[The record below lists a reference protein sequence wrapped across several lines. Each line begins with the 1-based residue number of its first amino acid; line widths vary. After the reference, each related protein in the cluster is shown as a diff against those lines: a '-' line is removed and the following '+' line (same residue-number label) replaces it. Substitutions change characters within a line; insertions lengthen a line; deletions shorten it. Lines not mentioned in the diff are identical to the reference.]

1 MHPRILFYFIHFK
14 ITYNRIIKYKR
25 GKKDGKK
32 KLKSEIIYDGKIIKV
47 YKDQVECP
55 NKRLATREIVR
66 HHGGVGILAVVDDC
80 ILLVKQFRYAY
91 NKDTLEIPAGKLE
104 LGEEAGPAGKREL
117 EEETGYSC
125 KSMEL
130 INEIYPTTGYCD
142 EVIHLYEAKGL
153 FKVEN
158 PLEGDEDE
166 FIDVISMPIDEAYK
180 KIMNNEI
187 HDSKTI
193 IAIMKA
199 YNDKYIK

>member
-1 MHPRILFYFIHFK
+1 MEK
-14 ITYNRIIKYKR
+14 
-25 GKKDGKK
+25 
-32 KLKSEIIYDGKIIKV
+32 EIQRTVIYDGKIMQVTHEEVELENGEHAYREVV
-47 YKDQVECP
+47 Y
-55 NKRLATREIVR
+55 
-66 HHGGVGILAVVDDC
+66 HHGGVCILAIKNHQ
-80 ILLVKQFRYAY
+80 ILLVKQFRYP
-91 NKDTLEIPAGKLE
+91 NRIETLEIPAGKLE

>member
-1 MHPRILFYFIHFK
+1 ME
-14 ITYNRIIKYKR
+14 
-25 GKKDGKK
+25 KKV
-32 KLKSEIIYDGKIIKV
+32 KSEIIYDGKIIKV

-104 LGEEAGPAGKREL
+104 LGEEA
-117 EEETGYSC
+117 GYSC

>member
-1 MHPRILFYFIHFK
+1 ME
-14 ITYNRIIKYKR
+14 
-25 GKKDGKK
+25 KKV
-32 KLKSEIIYDGKIIKV
+32 KSEIIYDGKIIKV

-55 NKRLATREIVR
+55 NKRLATREIIR

-104 LGEEAGPAGKREL
+104 LGEEAG
-117 EEETGYSC
+117 YSY

>member
-1 MHPRILFYFIHFK
+1 ME
-14 ITYNRIIKYKR
+14 
-25 GKKDGKK
+25 KKV
-32 KLKSEIIYDGKIIKV
+32 KSEIIYDGKIIKV

-66 HHGGVGILAVVDDC
+66 HHGGV
-80 ILLVKQFRYAY
+80 
-91 NKDTLEIPAGKLE
+91 
-104 LGEEAGPAGKREL
+104 GKREL

>member
-1 MHPRILFYFIHFK
+1 MEKKVESQVI
-14 ITYNRIIKYKR
+14 YN
-25 GKKDGKK
+25 
-32 KLKSEIIYDGKIIKV
+32 GKIITV
-47 YKDQVECP
+47 YKDKVECP
-55 NKRLATREIVR
+55 NKKIATRDIVR
-66 HHGGVGILAVVDDC
+66 HHGGVGILVVVDDC
-80 ILLVKQFRYAY
+80 IVLVKQFRYAY

-104 LGEEAGPAGKREL
+104 KGEEVSLAGKREL

-125 KSMEL
+125 KDMRL

-142 EVIHLYEAKGL
+142 EIIHLYQAIDP

-166 FIDVISMPIDEAYK
+166 FIDLIYMPIDEAYK
-180 KIMNNEI
+180 KVINNEI

-199 YNDKYIK
+199 YTDKYIK

>member
-1 MHPRILFYFIHFK
+1 ME
-14 ITYNRIIKYKR
+14 
-25 GKKDGKK
+25 KKV
-32 KLKSEIIYDGKIIKV
+32 KSEIIYDGKIIKV

-104 LGEEAGPAGKREL
+104 LG
-117 EEETGYSC
+117 EETGYSC

>member
-1 MHPRILFYFIHFK
+1 ME
-14 ITYNRIIKYKR
+14 
-25 GKKDGKK
+25 KKVN
-32 KLKSEIIYDGKIIKV
+32 SQIIYDVKIIKV

-55 NKRLATREIVR
+55 NKKIATREIVR
-66 HHGGVGILAVVDDC
+66 HHGGVGILAVVDQC

-104 LGEEAGPAGKREL
+104 KGEEAALAGKREL

-125 KSMEL
+125 QSMKL

-142 EVIHLYEAKGL
+142 EIIHLYEAIDL

-166 FIDVISMPIDEAYK
+166 FIDVIAMPIDEAYK
-180 KIMNNEI
+180 KVMNNEI

-199 YNDKYIK
+199 YHDLHIK